1 MSRRERTEAFRIRR
15 SVVAWILALCVIV
28 SCTSCSVHAVLVN
41 AVLNGHAKTAQIGN
55 SGTHSEKT
63 DQSAKIRKEIA
74 TIREENLG
82 IVGNERRK
90 GLSGGNGGTAGRR
103 RHQSASRAVG
113 RADGRSESEI
123 LAKAQQTAQNSG
135 YGMVQYHY
143 CVATNGEV
151 GSVEDFSNAV
161 FRILNSEHGWARAG
175 AIFEPSTDGNCD
187 FNIVLAQAS
196 TLPTFSSVC
205 SEQYSCRVG
214 NNVIINDDRWNSGT
228 DVWMSGGGDLARYRT
243 MVINHEVGHRLGHI
257 DNEMTCA
264 GAGQAAPLM
273 QEQSIFLDGCAIN
286 EYPLD
291 SELWIG

>member
-55 SGTHSEKT
+55 SGTRSEKNG
-63 DQSAKIRKEIA
+63 SIREVRKEIA
-74 TIREENLG
+74 AIREENPG

-143 CVATNGEV
+143 CVVTNGEV

-161 FRILNSEHGWARAG
+161 FRILNSEHGWARRRDFRTFYGWQLRFQYRARPSVDLADVLVGMFG
-175 AIFEPSTDGNCD
+175 AIQLPCGQQCD
-187 FNIVLAQAS
+187 YQ
-196 TLPTFSSVC
+196 
-205 SEQYSCRVG
+205 R
-214 NNVIINDDRWNSGT
+214 
-228 DVWMSGGGDLARYRT
+228 
-243 MVINHEVGHRLGHI
+243 
-257 DNEMTCA
+257 
-264 GAGQAAPLM
+264 
-273 QEQSIFLDGCAIN
+273 
-286 EYPLD
+286 
-291 SELWIG
+291 

>member
-1 MSRRERTEAFRIRR
+1 
-15 SVVAWILALCVIV
+15 
-28 SCTSCSVHAVLVN
+28 
-41 AVLNGHAKTAQIGN
+41 
-55 SGTHSEKT
+55 
-63 DQSAKIRKEIA
+63 
-74 TIREENLG
+74 
-82 IVGNERRK
+82 
-90 GLSGGNGGTAGRR
+90 
-103 RHQSASRAVG
+103 
-113 RADGRSESEI
+113 
-123 LAKAQQTAQNSG
+123 
-135 YGMVQYHY
+135 MVQYHY
-143 CVATNGEV
+143 CVVTNGEV

-187 FNIVLAQAS
+187 FDIVLAQAS

-228 DVWMSGGGDLARYRT
+228 DVWMPGGGDLARYRT

>member
-1 MSRRERTEAFRIRR
+1 M
-15 SVVAWILALCVIV
+15 
-28 SCTSCSVHAVLVN
+28 
-41 AVLNGHAKTAQIGN
+41 
-55 SGTHSEKT
+55 
-63 DQSAKIRKEIA
+63 
-74 TIREENLG
+74 
-82 IVGNERRK
+82 
-90 GLSGGNGGTAGRR
+90 
-103 RHQSASRAVG
+103 
-113 RADGRSESEI
+113 DG
-123 LAKAQQTAQNSG
+123 
-135 YGMVQYHY
+135 
-143 CVATNGEV
+143 
-151 GSVEDFSNAV
+151 
-161 FRILNSEHGWARAG
+161 RAG
-175 AIFEPSTDGNCD
+175 AIFEPSTDGNYD

-214 NNVIINDDRWNSGT
+214 NNVIINDDRWNSGM

-264 GAGQAAPLM
+264 RGAGQAAPLM

>member
-55 SGTHSEKT
+55 SGTRSEKNG
-63 DQSAKIRKEIA
+63 SIREVRKEIA
-74 TIREENLG
+74 AIREENPG

-143 CVATNGEV
+143 CVVTNGEV

-175 AIFEPSTDGNCD
+175 AIFEPSTGRQLR
-187 FNIVLAQAS
+187 FRYRAR
-196 TLPTFSSVC
+196 PSV
-205 SEQYSCRVG
+205 
-214 NNVIINDDRWNSGT
+214 
-228 DVWMSGGGDLARYRT
+228 DLAD
-243 MVINHEVGHRLGHI
+243 VLVGMFGAIQLPCGQQCDYQRRSLEFRHGRVDVGRRRLGAISH
-257 DNEMTCA
+257 D
-264 GAGQAAPLM
+264 GD
-273 QEQSIFLDGCAIN
+273 QS
-286 EYPLD
+286 
-291 SELWIG
+291 

>member
-1 MSRRERTEAFRIRR
+1 
-15 SVVAWILALCVIV
+15 
-28 SCTSCSVHAVLVN
+28 
-41 AVLNGHAKTAQIGN
+41 
-55 SGTHSEKT
+55 
-63 DQSAKIRKEIA
+63 
-74 TIREENLG
+74 
-82 IVGNERRK
+82 
-90 GLSGGNGGTAGRR
+90 
-103 RHQSASRAVG
+103 
-113 RADGRSESEI
+113 
-123 LAKAQQTAQNSG
+123 
-135 YGMVQYHY
+135 MVQYHY
-143 CVATNGEV
+143 CVVTNGEV

-187 FNIVLAQAS
+187 FDIVLAQAS

-205 SEQYSCRVG
+205 SEQYSCRCGQQCDYQRRSLEFRHGRVDVG
-214 NNVIINDDRWNSGT
+214 RRR
-228 DVWMSGGGDLARYRT
+228 LARYRT
-243 MVINHEVGHRLGHI
+243 MMINHEVGQRSGHI

>member
-55 SGTHSEKT
+55 SGTRSEKNG
-63 DQSAKIRKEIA
+63 SIREVRKEIA
-74 TIREENLG
+74 AIREENPG

-143 CVATNGEV
+143 CVVTNGEV

-161 FRILNSEHGWARAG
+161 FRILNSEHGWARRRDFRTFYGRQLRFQYRARPSVDLADVLVGMFG
-175 AIFEPSTDGNCD
+175 AIQLPCGQQCD
-187 FNIVLAQAS
+187 YQRRSLEFRHG
-196 TLPTFSSVC
+196 
-205 SEQYSCRVG
+205 RV
-214 NNVIINDDRWNSGT
+214 
-228 DVWMSGGGDLARYRT
+228 DVGRR
-243 MVINHEVGHRLGHI
+243 RLGAISH
-257 DNEMTCA
+257 D
-264 GAGQAAPLM
+264 GD
-273 QEQSIFLDGCAIN
+273 QS
-286 EYPLD
+286 
-291 SELWIG
+291 

>member
-1 MSRRERTEAFRIRR
+1 MRHRVMYVVQRACRAGQRGTERTCENGADRQFRNTFR
-15 SVVAWILALCVIV
+15 
-28 SCTSCSVHAVLVN
+28 
-41 AVLNGHAKTAQIGN
+41 
-55 SGTHSEKT
+55 KT
-63 DQSAKIRKEIA
+63 DQSAKAEKKSQQSEKKTQESSETKDA
-74 TIREENLG
+74 KASAEETAEPQEDAVTKALRE
-82 IVGNERRK
+82 
-90 GLSGGNGGTAGRR
+90 
-103 RHQSASRAVG
+103 QSAALM
-113 RADGRSESEI
+113 DDQKSEI

-143 CVATNGEV
+143 CVVTNGEV

-187 FNIVLAQAS
+187 FDIVLAQAS

-243 MVINHEVGHRLGHI
+243 MMINHEVGHRLGHI

>member
-1 MSRRERTEAFRIRR
+1 MYVVQRACRAGQRGTERTCENGADRQFRNTFR
-15 SVVAWILALCVIV
+15 
-28 SCTSCSVHAVLVN
+28 
-41 AVLNGHAKTAQIGN
+41 K
-55 SGTHSEKT
+55 KT
-63 DQSAKIRKEIA
+63 DQSAKAEKKSQQSEKKTQESSETKDA
-74 TIREENLG
+74 KASAEETAEPQEDAVTKALRE
-82 IVGNERRK
+82 
-90 GLSGGNGGTAGRR
+90 
-103 RHQSASRAVG
+103 QSAALM
-113 RADGRSESEI
+113 DDQKSEI

-143 CVATNGEV
+143 CVVTNGEV

-187 FNIVLAQAS
+187 FDIVLAQAS

-243 MVINHEVGHRLGHI
+243 MMINHEVGHRLGHI

>member
-1 MSRRERTEAFRIRR
+1 MKRIRTILRALDPKAAATMSRRERTEAFRIRR

-55 SGTHSEKT
+55 SGTRSEKNG
-63 DQSAKIRKEIA
+63 SIREVRKEIA
-74 TIREENLG
+74 AIREENPG

-143 CVATNGEV
+143 CVVTNGEV

-161 FRILNSEHGWARAG
+161 FRILNSEHGWARRRDFRTFYGRQLRFRYRARPSVDLADVLVGMFG
-175 AIFEPSTDGNCD
+175 AIQLPCGQQCD
-187 FNIVLAQAS
+187 YQRRSLEFRHG
-196 TLPTFSSVC
+196 
-205 SEQYSCRVG
+205 RV
-214 NNVIINDDRWNSGT
+214 
-228 DVWMSGGGDLARYRT
+228 DVGRR
-243 MVINHEVGHRLGHI
+243 RLGAISH
-257 DNEMTCA
+257 D
-264 GAGQAAPLM
+264 GD
-273 QEQSIFLDGCAIN
+273 QS
-286 EYPLD
+286 
-291 SELWIG
+291 

>member
-1 MSRRERTEAFRIRR
+1 MD
-15 SVVAWILALCVIV
+15 
-28 SCTSCSVHAVLVN
+28 
-41 AVLNGHAKTAQIGN
+41 
-55 SGTHSEKT
+55 
-63 DQSAKIRKEIA
+63 DQKR
-74 TIREENLG
+74 
-82 IVGNERRK
+82 
-90 GLSGGNGGTAGRR
+90 
-103 RHQSASRAVG
+103 
-113 RADGRSESEI
+113 EI

-143 CVATNGEV
+143 CVVTNGEV

>member
-1 MSRRERTEAFRIRR
+1 MKRIRTILRALDPKAAATMSRRERTEAFRIRR

-55 SGTHSEKT
+55 SGTRSEKNG
-63 DQSAKIRKEIA
+63 SIREVRKEIA
-74 TIREENLG
+74 AIREENPG

-143 CVATNGEV
+143 CVVTNGEV

-161 FRILNSEHGWARAG
+161 FRILNSEHGWARRRDFRTFYGRQLRFQYRARPSVDLADVLVGMFG
-175 AIFEPSTDGNCD
+175 AIQLPCGQQCD
-187 FNIVLAQAS
+187 YQRRSLEFRHG
-196 TLPTFSSVC
+196 
-205 SEQYSCRVG
+205 RV
-214 NNVIINDDRWNSGT
+214 
-228 DVWMSGGGDLARYRT
+228 DVGRR
-243 MVINHEVGHRLGHI
+243 RLGAISH
-257 DNEMTCA
+257 D
-264 GAGQAAPLM
+264 GD
-273 QEQSIFLDGCAIN
+273 QS
-286 EYPLD
+286 
-291 SELWIG
+291 

>member
-55 SGTHSEKT
+55 SGTHSEKNG
-63 DQSAKIRKEIA
+63 SIREIRKEIA

-82 IVGNERRK
+82 IVGNGRRK

-143 CVATNGEV
+143 CVVTNGEV

-161 FRILNSEHGWARAG
+161 FRILNSEHGWARRRDFRTFYGRQLRFRYRARPSVDLADVLVGMFG
-175 AIFEPSTDGNCD
+175 AIQLPCGQQCD
-187 FNIVLAQAS
+187 YQ
-196 TLPTFSSVC
+196 
-205 SEQYSCRVG
+205 R
-214 NNVIINDDRWNSGT
+214 
-228 DVWMSGGGDLARYRT
+228 
-243 MVINHEVGHRLGHI
+243 
-257 DNEMTCA
+257 
-264 GAGQAAPLM
+264 
-273 QEQSIFLDGCAIN
+273 
-286 EYPLD
+286 
-291 SELWIG
+291 

>member
-1 MSRRERTEAFRIRR
+1 M
-15 SVVAWILALCVIV
+15 
-28 SCTSCSVHAVLVN
+28 
-41 AVLNGHAKTAQIGN
+41 
-55 SGTHSEKT
+55 
-63 DQSAKIRKEIA
+63 
-74 TIREENLG
+74 
-82 IVGNERRK
+82 
-90 GLSGGNGGTAGRR
+90 
-103 RHQSASRAVG
+103 
-113 RADGRSESEI
+113 DG
-123 LAKAQQTAQNSG
+123 
-135 YGMVQYHY
+135 
-143 CVATNGEV
+143 
-151 GSVEDFSNAV
+151 
-161 FRILNSEHGWARAG
+161 RAG

-214 NNVIINDDRWNSGT
+214 NNVIINDDRWNSGM

-264 GAGQAAPLM
+264 RGGAGQAAPLM
-273 QEQSIFLDGCAIN
+273 QEQPIFLDGCAIN

>member
-63 DQSAKIRKEIA
+63 DQSAK
-74 TIREENLG
+74 
-82 IVGNERRK
+82 
-90 GLSGGNGGTAGRR
+90 
-103 RHQSASRAVG
+103 
-113 RADGRSESEI
+113 SEKKS
-123 LAKAQQTAQNSG
+123 QQTAQNSG

-143 CVATNGEV
+143 CVVTNGEV

-187 FNIVLAQAS
+187 FDIVLAQAS

-243 MVINHEVGHRLGHI
+243 MMINHEVGHRLGHI

>member
-1 MSRRERTEAFRIRR
+1 M
-15 SVVAWILALCVIV
+15 
-28 SCTSCSVHAVLVN
+28 
-41 AVLNGHAKTAQIGN
+41 GAQ
-55 SGTHSEKT
+55 
-63 DQSAKIRKEIA
+63 AR
-74 TIREENLG
+74 
-82 IVGNERRK
+82 
-90 GLSGGNGGTAGRR
+90 
-103 RHQSASRAVG
+103 
-113 RADGRSESEI
+113 
-123 LAKAQQTAQNSG
+123 
-135 YGMVQYHY
+135 
-143 CVATNGEV
+143 
-151 GSVEDFSNAV
+151 FSNLPRTA
-161 FRILNSEHGWARAG
+161 
-175 AIFEPSTDGNCD
+175 NCD